1 MNQELYDQLLNGG
14 LVALY
19 REKRKKDI
27 LQVNDRVRASE
38 GALAKKKASIG
49 DNPYSFRKGFGIF
62 LSIAGGLFFAAFLFS
77 NTFNLIKD
85 SSWLITMIDED
96 PGDFITN
103 LILCIASG
111 IAFFTG
117 VGLIVSAKKLRK
129 KYVIKTKEEY
139 KAEEEKYT
147 DLLKKSTEE
156 LNGITAEINEFN
168 ANHGHFLDFLPEKY
182 RSIEA
187 IGFMLEAVYN
197 LRADTLKEVI
207 NLYEAEL
214 RDRNIARM
222 QQLQNERMLY
232 AMSQIN
238 DNQERIN
245 STLQEI
251 KTLQFVDIMTN

>member
-27 LQVNDRVRASE
+27 LEVNNRVRAE
-38 GALAKKKASIG
+38 EVELNKKKQLI
-49 DNPYSFRKGFGIF
+49 DEKPYEYSSKKGWGIF
-62 LSIAGGLFFAAFLFS
+62 F
-77 NTFNLIKD
+77 
-85 SSWLITMIDED
+85 
-96 PGDFITN
+96 
-103 LILCIASG
+103 LILCVMGNISLFSSLGTLLENGKLVVWLLSG
-111 IAFFTG
+111 SWTFLLTSI
-117 VGLIVSAKKLRK
+117 GLILLVFAKKTRK
-129 KYVIKTKEEY
+129 KYIIEKTAEY

-222 QQLQNERMLY
+222 QHLQNERMLY
-232 AMSQIN
+232 AVSQIN